1 MNLPVLDNLFI
12 IQNFIHKLCHALLC
26 SKQRTGI
33 ADHVRM
39 EKVFNEV

>member
-1 MNLPVLDNLFI
+1 MNPPVLDDLFI
-12 IQNFIHKLCHALLC
+12 IQNFIHTLPHALLC
-26 SKQRTGI
+26 AKQRTGI